1 MRSCPGLAVAQIA
14 SAPRPRWVCEAAGG
28 RPRANMADGS
38 GAAGSSSLKGLREQM
53 VAAAQAL
60 AEERRIQSGGSPVPI
75 QSPVNVKAL
84 TKPVIDGSML
94 KSEERQRLA
103 RERREER
110 EKQYAAKES
119 QILEKEKKARLQYE
133 KQMEEKQ
140 KRLKEQKLKE
150 QQRRAAVEEKRKQ
163 KIEEE
168 KERYEAVVHRT
179 LERSQRLETRQ
190 KRWSWGGS
198 VTDSDGRT
206 ARRSQFS
213 PLESNVINRLLAPTQ
228 ASLARSKS
236 AAALSADGKDPS
248 ASNSSLG
255 SPVHVSKVPL
265 RSRSI
270 DRLKVAASS
279 SENLSPESAQKPEAA
294 KPSTSSIGRRA
305 PSPSL
310 PGSRRSP
317 SPANVGK
324 RPPSPA
330 STSRQKPHPSSPNVL
345 RQQAPS
351 PVPVPKPAPI
361 QRPSLTPNVLNI
373 TKKRA
378 DLEPKAKE
386 RVVDTAG
393 QEQSHLPH
401 ASEKESPATAPK
413 TKEDTSSKNAP
424 GTTTAEEAARILA
437 EKRRLAR
444 EQRERE
450 DQERVQREEEERVR
464 KEEMVKKALE
474 EQVQAEEALRE
485 LEAMRQVEE
494 EEQQRLAE
502 KERLQREQEEQEKQA
517 ELQLQR
523 EEAEAKALEEA
534 EKQRQERER
543 IMQQNMQE
551 RMERKKRI
559 EEIMKRTRKAEQ
571 NEAKNE
577 DKSNE
582 EDEYAEEE
590 EELGLEK
597 QDQPE
602 KAKYDSSSLEDG
614 PEMEHSFASFQDE
627 SKMEADDVF
636 VNGDRLEE
644 VDRRNEDGSSLYFPP
659 TIEASLPAKDVVIG
673 NSGILGI
680 NEADHSVGFLSNLNG
695 KPSAWSFEE
704 IIDLDLHPKTTR
716 LSSESL
722 AAEMAS
728 QNCKDAAATAVPAS
742 PRLAFEE
749 ESATNPL
756 TKPIEAASGNI
767 H

>member
-206 ARRSQFS
+206 DPPTTAEARRSQFS

-265 RSRSI
+265 HSRSI

-330 STSRQKPHPSSPNVL
+330 ATSRQKPHPSSPNVL

-386 RVVDTAG
+386 RMGDTAG

-659 TIEASLPAKDVVIG
+659 TIEARVESKG
-673 NSGILGI
+673 C
-680 NEADHSVGFLSNLNG
+680 F
-695 KPSAWSFEE
+695 FFT
-704 IIDLDLHPKTTR
+704 LDNKLFFSYHTGQ
-716 LSSESL
+716 
-722 AAEMAS
+722 A
-728 QNCKDAAATAVPAS
+728 
-742 PRLAFEE
+742 
-749 ESATNPL
+749 
-756 TKPIEAASGNI
+756 
-767 H
+767 